1 MVLGRTRKIVVIKDI
16 PSNII
21 EEAIL
26 ILKSE
31 HDPKEVKD
39 YNGVIK
45 TKKVKSNDC
54 LVKEAE
60 YIINNY
66 VKESKLVSK
75 QGVELNFKEVKASR
89 KKFFISMAINL
100 GMVAS
105 IALLIFVVCKI
116 M

>member
-1 MVLGRTRKIVVIKDI
+1 MVLGKTRKIVVIKNI

-31 HDPKEVKD
+31 HDPKDVKD
-39 YNGVIK
+39 YKGVMK
-45 TKKVKSNDC
+45 TKKVKSNDY

-66 VKESKLVSK
+66 VKESKLVSR
-75 QGVELNFKEVKASR
+75 QDTELSFKEVKASR
-89 KKFFISMAINL
+89 KKFFISMAINF
-100 GMVAS
+100 GWWPA
-105 IALLIFVVCKI
+105 
-116 M
+116 